1 MTGMAESEV
10 LRANSA
16 RPRHPSWGTA
26 KLALRIVV
34 SVGLLVLLVTKIPSD
49 TVEPKDTGAGTLTF
63 FAAALVLTFGGFL
76 LSAWR
81 WQRVLAV
88 FDVHVPLRTLLGY
101 YLAGQ
106 FVGNVLPSTIGG
118 DVLRVSRASQST
130 GASDVAF
137 ASVAIERLTG
147 FVALPLLTILG
158 ILIRPSLLD
167 VTHAWISLLI
177 AGATVVALLVILV
190 VAGSPHLAGRFAK
203 HENWMR
209 FVGAVHVGVDR
220 MRREPGRAVSVLVA
234 AVTYQASVVAAVWCA
249 IHALGVSVPDAAVL
263 AFIPAVAM
271 AQVLPISL
279 SGLGVREGLL
289 VLLLHP
295 LGVPTGKA
303 IGVGLLWYGMTLVVS
318 LLGAPLFAVGHR
330 RSAHGDDAADDH
342 AVSDTADSSVVP
354 PDVAVAGPTP
364 TSARP
369 TRASSSTTQ

>member
-1 MTGMAESEV
+1 MSAMAAPEV
-10 LRANSA
+10 LRA
-16 RPRHPSWGTA
+16 PEGHPKRGSNGL
-26 KLALRIVV
+26 KLGLRIVV
-34 SVGLLVLLVTKIPSD
+34 SAALLVFLITKIPSD
-49 TVEPKDTGAGTLTF
+49 SVEPKDTHAGTLTF
-63 FAAALVLTFGGFL
+63 LAIALALTFAGFV

-88 FDVHVPLRTLLGY
+88 FDVHIPLRTLLGY

-118 DVLRVSRASQST
+118 DVLRISRASKTT
-130 GASDVAF
+130 GGDIAF

-147 FVALPLLTILG
+147 FVALPLLTLLG
-158 ILIRPSLLD
+158 IAIKPSLLD
-167 VTHAWISLLI
+167 VPHAWIAILI
-177 AGATVVALLVILV
+177 SIITVMALLVIVV

-209 FVGAVHVGVDR
+209 FVGAVHIGVAR
-220 MRREPGRAVSVLVA
+220 MRHEPGRATSVLIA
-234 AVTYQASVVAAVWCA
+234 AVAYQASVVAAVWCA
-249 IHALGVSVPDAAVL
+249 VHALGVSVPDASVL
-263 AFIPAVAM
+263 AFVPAVAM

-279 SGLGVREGLL
+279 SGLGIREGLL

-330 RSAHGDDAADDH
+330 DGKTSPEDAEGIPPDAAI
-342 AVSDTADSSVVP
+342 
-354 PDVAVAGPTP
+354 AGPTI
-364 TSARP
+364 RP
-369 TRASSSTTQ
+369 